1 MRGWIKLLLVLV
13 LVALPIAGRWV
24 WYYRGS
30 YAPPVIPEIDESEI
44 EVTLAEYRPMA
55 VEAVEGVGR
64 VVIDLAHQNN
74 LEVDDLTPLQDRLTA
89 YGVVSETFDGFTSSL
104 EYELRGALALVIIAP
119 TVEYTAWERDAI
131 VDFVEDGG
139 RLLLAAD
146 PTRPVPREE
155 AELEGPEDL
164 ADILSRTSAIP
175 AINSVANPLGVA
187 FFDDYL
193 YNLVENEGNYR
204 NIKFTI
210 FSDEHPLTQDLE
222 TLVFFAAHS
231 LRSDGLSLISGD
243 ENTLSPLRSGETGLS
258 AAALSAD
265 EQVLALG
272 DATVLTAPYHTIAD
286 NDQFLSNIAEWLAA
300 AERDW
305 DLKDFPYLFR
315 GPVDL
320 VQVSGEYLDPRLIT
334 RAGILGEVFEEAGIT
349 LSVADTADPDND
361 TLFVGIFKNVESVE
375 EYLDAAGVTITIVE
389 AEEEEAAATP
399 TPTPT
404 VTGEEEPEE
413 EPQDNIEIE
422 GLGSIVA
429 EGTSLFVV
437 DRDAER
443 VVLIVLA
450 EDSDATMEAV
460 ERLVLGDF
468 SGCVHHGDVTVC
480 STGEVEEGLGLD
492 MVPEV
497 PEEEPELPPEE
508 EEEVAGPPTIA
519 STTESQVALL
529 AGTPWLEELAEESYD
544 ETSQA
549 GETYF
554 YTIVMEE
561 SQDVMW
567 VYGWCAVT
575 PEQLEEN
582 WENISLVF
590 TLDGEEVSLDSFAEV
605 EGPFA
610 DQECHLYYALLTDW
624 PSGEHFLST
633 EVTFATEL
641 DDGSDIYP
649 EGTHVYLYLVTVG
662 G

>member
-305 DLKDFPYLFR
+305 DLKDFPYLFE
-315 GPVDL
+315 GSVDL
-320 VQVSGEYLDPRLIT
+320 VQVSGEFLDPRLI
-334 RAGILGEVFEEAGIT
+334 ANASALGQVFEEAGLT
-349 LSVADTADPDND
+349 LNVRDTADPDYD
-361 TLFVGIFKNVESVE
+361 TLFVGIFEDVESVE
-375 EYLDAAGVTITIVE
+375 EYLDAAGVTITVVE
-389 AEEEEAAATP
+389 AEEEEEAPMAIGT
-399 TPTPT
+399 
-404 VTGEEEPEE
+404 EEEEA
-413 EPQDNIEIE
+413 QGAIEVE
-422 GLGSIVA
+422 GLGKTTI

-437 DRDAER
+437 DRSPDR

-450 EDSDATMEAV
+450 EDAEPVMAAV
-460 ERLVLGDF
+460 ERLVFVDF
-468 SGCVHHGDVTVC
+468 SGCVHHDDVTVC
-480 STGEVEEGLGLD
+480 STGEVEEGWELD
-492 MVPEV
+492 LEG
-497 PEEEPELPPEE
+497 EEPELPPEE
-508 EEEVAGPPTIA
+508 EEEEVGGPPTIA
-519 STTESQVALL
+519 SKSEAEIAFLT
-529 AGTPWLEELAEESYD
+529 GTPWLEELAEESYD

-575 PEQLEEN
+575 PEQLAEN

-590 TLDGEEVSLDSFAEV
+590 MLDAEEILLDAFAEV

-610 DQECHLYYALLTDW
+610 DQECRLYYALLTDW
-624 PSGEHFLST
+624 PSGEHLLST